1 MGILILGLVLFFGIH
16 MVRIVAGPWRSR
28 QIARMGEKP
37 WKGIYTVVSLAG
49 FGLMLWGYG
58 QTRVESEL
66 WLMPLWTRHLAA
78 LLTLPAFVLLVA
90 AHVPRNHFKA
100 AVGHPMLAGV
110 KLWALAHLLCN
121 ARLGDLLLF
130 GTFLAWAVLAF
141 VACRRRDR
149 AEGVRYSAGTV
160 GGSALVLVLGVGA
173 WAGFAL
179 YGHAWLIGMRP
190 FGGG

>member
-16 MVRIVAGPWRSR
+16 MVRIVAGPWRSS
-28 QIARMGEKP
+28 QIARLGEKP
-37 WKGIYTVVSLAG
+37 WKGIYTVVSLTG

-58 QTRVESEL
+58 QTRAEPEL

-90 AHVPRNHFKA
+90 AYVPRNHFKA

-121 ARLGDLLLF
+121 TRLGDLLLF
-130 GTFLAWAVLAF
+130 GAFLAWSVAAF

-190 FGGG
+190 FG